1 MKTQTSIYLPDE
13 LFAELARR
21 APQQDERSNIIS
33 EALRHFFSTYQN
45 TDNDLSRI
53 NAYAEELN
61 QEAEDVLDYQVKPW
75 SGVTCSAL
83 QIPQPVTQNV
93 RGFLL

>member
-1 MKTQTSIYLPDE
+1 MTTQTFISLPDE

-21 APQQDERSNIIS
+21 APQQDERSSLIS

-45 TDNDLSRI
+45 TDSDLSRI

-75 SGVTCSAL
+75 IGETCFEF
-83 QIPQPVTQNV
+83 QIHPRVTQNV

>member
-1 MKTQTSIYLPDE
+1 MTTQTSIYLPDE

-21 APQQDERSNIIS
+21 APQQDERSSLIS
-33 EALRHFFSTYQN
+33 EALRHFFSTYQTN
-45 TDNDLSRI
+45 NDLSRI

-83 QIPQPVTQNV
+83 QIPQRVTQNV